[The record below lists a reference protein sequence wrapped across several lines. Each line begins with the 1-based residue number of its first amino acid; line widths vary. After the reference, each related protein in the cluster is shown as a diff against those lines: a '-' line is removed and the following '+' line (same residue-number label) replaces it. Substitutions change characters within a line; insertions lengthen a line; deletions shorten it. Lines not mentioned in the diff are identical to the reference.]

1 MSKMNS
7 TIDTSAQII
16 IR

>member
-1 MSKMNS
+1 MSKMNT

-16 IR
+16 IL